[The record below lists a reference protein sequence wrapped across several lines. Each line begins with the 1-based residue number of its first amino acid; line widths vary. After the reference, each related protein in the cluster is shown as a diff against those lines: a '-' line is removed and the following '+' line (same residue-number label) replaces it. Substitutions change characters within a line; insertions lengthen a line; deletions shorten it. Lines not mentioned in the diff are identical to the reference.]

1 MLNRSM
7 NIYKVLIMRECGS
20 NTINC
25 QDHEIVMSKR
35 PSSIFCVEGYKANI
49 TLSKKRKANS
59 QLFSL
64 VNIEK
69 R

>member
-1 MLNRSM
+1 MLNM
-7 NIYKVLIMRECGS
+7 NICKVLITPECES

-25 QDHEIVMSKR
+25 QDHGIVMSKR
-35 PSSIFCVEGYKANI
+35 PPSIFSVEASKANI
-49 TLSKKRKANS
+49 TLSKKRKANLK
-59 QLFSL
+59 LFSL

>member
-1 MLNRSM
+1 MLNM
-7 NIYKVLIMRECGS
+7 NIYKVLITTECGS

-25 QDHEIVMSKR
+25 QDYEIVMSKR
-35 PSSIFCVEGYKANI
+35 PPSIFSVEASKSNI
-49 TLSKKRKANS
+49 TLYKKRKANL

-64 VNIEK
+64 VNIKK